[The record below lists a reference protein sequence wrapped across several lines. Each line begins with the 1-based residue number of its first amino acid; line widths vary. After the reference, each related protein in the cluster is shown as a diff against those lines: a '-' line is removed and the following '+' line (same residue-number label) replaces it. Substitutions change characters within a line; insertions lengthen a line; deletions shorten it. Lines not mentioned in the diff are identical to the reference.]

1 MKTKKHAKNLIAT
14 SIFLT
19 ILFGILALSFSA
31 AADSTVESDTEFEV
45 INKLSDEE
53 LLKALEKSAQNTAI
67 AAQEDYA
74 IEPEAV
80 EEIEERHM
88 QLIAQSEQL
97 SNSRGIAS
105 VKDESDTVNHED
117 LIKCDQNRQFYEK
130 QIVKSSKIKDLLI
143 KNSKSESKL
152 SIKCITHIMKKFS
165 VSNSRFA
172 NCPKAA
178 GAAKTPGAKPCVT
191 ENLVNL
197 TYNSYMD
204 VTDCLNL
211 NPKLLMPKIGYESGF
226 FINTLGSGQDG
237 GLGQLTRPA
246 IAEVNNHIERYVGEI
261 TKAAA
266 HKPSCAR
273 LMKYKSFFTKV
284 PIGPEERCSV
294 IGLPENPL
302 KNILYMALLNRINM
316 DQISGIKY
324 VAGRDYLQTNNRE
337 LASVNN
343 NINDVLG
350 GAFKTYNIKDKLIK
364 LGIKNPNMHFFKEV
378 ILLIGYNTGVQTA
391 VNLLKNYLDKRI
403 EKNLKLSLT
412 DFDFNN
418 TKTTKDDITGEIK
431 DVVSVA
437 RSYIMSS
444 FVSPKE
450 ASTVKLDKAK
460 RRKLLPKLW
469 SESYTKTFPEYLAF
483 RANSYNGKSLDR
495 YSIYGYPGYLNLVAE
510 RNKSIR
516 EEFRK
521 SRLSPDLCSDPY
533 FLKVR

>member
-1 MKTKKHAKNLIAT
+1 MKTKKHAKNLIAI
-14 SIFLT
+14 SIFSI
-19 ILFGILALSFSA
+19 ILFGIWGLSFNA
-31 AADSTVESDTEFEV
+31 IADSTAESDTEFEA

-53 LLKALEKSAQNTAI
+53 LLKVLEKPVVNPALAN
-67 AAQEDYA
+67 QEDYA
-74 IEPEAV
+74 IAPEAV
-80 EEIEERHM
+80 EEIEERHT
-88 QLIAQSEQL
+88 QLIAQSIL
-97 SNSRGIAS
+97 FANSRGIAS
-105 VKDESDTVNHED
+105 VDDETTSNED
-117 LIKCDQNRQFYEK
+117 LTQCGQNRQYYEK
-130 QIVKSSKIKDLLI
+130 QIVKSSKIKDLLV

-152 SIKCITHIMKKFS
+152 SKKCITHIMKKFS

-172 NCPKAA
+172 NCQKAA

-204 VTDCLNL
+204 VTECLNL

-226 FINTLGSGQDG
+226 FINTLGYGQDG

-246 IAEVNNHIERYVGEI
+246 LAEVNNHIERYLAEI
-261 TKAAA
+261 TKAAP

-273 LMKYKSFFTKV
+273 LLKYKTFFTKV
-284 PIGPEERCSV
+284 PVGPEERCSV

-324 VAGRDYLQTNNRE
+324 VAGYDYLQNSNRE
-337 LASVNN
+337 LASVHN
-343 NINDVLG
+343 NISDELG
-350 GAFKTYNIKDKLIK
+350 GAFKAYGIKQKLTQ
-364 LGIKNPNMHFFKEV
+364 LGIKKPNMHFFKEV
-378 ILLIGYNTGVQTA
+378 ILLIGYNTGVHTA

-403 EKNLKLSLT
+403 EKKLKLTLA

-418 TKTTKDDITGEIK
+418 TKTIKDDFTGEEK

-450 ASTVKLDKAK
+450 ATNIKLDKAK
-460 RRKLLPKLW
+460 RRKMLPKLW
-469 SESYTKTFPEYLAF
+469 AEAFTKTFPEYLAY
-483 RANSYNGKSLDR
+483 RANSYNGKSMDR

-516 EEFRK
+516 EEFKK
-521 SRLSPDLCSDPY
+521 SRLNPDLCSDPN
-533 FLKVR
+533 FLRVKN